1 MIDFEAK
8 KNEIEE
14 KWKPCAEACN
24 DLSKALN
31 EFRSISLD
39 DCDKNNADEVQQCMA
54 LGRDIDN
61 RTIYILRSLLVQ
73 HGNVL
78 FL

>member
-1 MIDFEAK
+1 MVNIEEK
-8 KNEIEE
+8 KKEIEE
-14 KWKPCAEACN
+14 KWQPCAEACN
-24 DLSKALN
+24 SLLKALN
-31 EFRSISLD
+31 EFRSIALE
-39 DCDKNNADEVQQCMA
+39 DCDKNNAEELQACMA

-61 RTIYILRSLLVQ
+61 RTIYILRALLVQ

>member
-1 MIDFEAK
+1 MIDIEAK
-8 KNEIEE
+8 RKEIEE
-14 KWKPCAEACN
+14 KWQPCVEACSS
-24 DLSKALN
+24 LQKALT
-31 EFRSISLD
+31 ELRSISLD
-39 DCDKNNADEVQQCMA
+39 DIDRDKAEELQQAIA

-61 RTIYILRSLLVQ
+61 RTNYILRSILVQ

>member
-1 MIDFEAK
+1 MNKIEEK
-8 KNEIEE
+8 KQEIEE
-14 KWKPCAEACN
+14 KWKPCAEAC
-24 DLSKALN
+24 DALRKALN

-39 DCDKNNADEVQQCMA
+39 GYDKDNAEELQAYMA

-61 RTIYILRSLLVQ
+61 RTIYILRALLVQ

>member
-1 MIDFEAK
+1 MEMDEIK
-8 KNEIEE
+8 KEIEE
-14 KWKPCAEACN
+14 KYKVVADYATELN
-24 DLSKALN
+24 KALIDMRGIK
-31 EFRSISLD
+31 FD
-39 DCDKNNADEVQQCMA
+39 FDKDNADEVQQVMQ

-61 RTIYILRSLLVQ
+61 RVAYVLRALLVQ

>member
-1 MIDFEAK
+1 MIDFETK

-24 DLSKALN
+24 QLQKALN
-31 EFRSISLD
+31 EFRSISFD
-39 DCDKNNADEVQQCMA
+39 DYDKDNKEEVQQCMA
-54 LGRDIDN
+54 LGREIDN

>member
-24 DLSKALN
+24 ELLKALN
-31 EFRSISLD
+31 DFRSISFD
-39 DCDKNNADEVQQCMA
+39 DYDKSNTEEIQNCMA
-54 LGRDIDN
+54 LGRDIVN

>member
-1 MIDFEAK
+1 MIDFEEK
-8 KNEIEE
+8 KKEIEE
-14 KWKPCAEACN
+14 KWKPCVEACSQ
-24 DLSKALN
+24 LQKALS
-31 EFRSISLD
+31 EFRSISVD
-39 DCDKNNADEVQQCMA
+39 DVDKNNADALQQAMA

-61 RTIYILRSLLVQ
+61 RTIYILRSLLIQ

>member
-1 MIDFEAK
+1 MDIEAK
-8 KNEIEE
+8 KQEIEE

-24 DLSKALN
+24 DLMKALDN
-31 EFRSISLD
+31 FRTISLD
-39 DCDKNNADEVQQCMA
+39 ECDKNNEDELKMCMT

-61 RTIYILRSLLVQ
+61 RTIYILRSLLVK

>member
-8 KNEIEE
+8 RNEIEE

-24 DLSKALN
+24 ALNKALN
-31 EFRSISLD
+31 EFRSISFDEYNKND
-39 DCDKNNADEVQQCMA
+39 DEEVKGCMA

-61 RTIYILRSLLVQ
+61 RTIYILRSLLV
-73 HGNVL
+73 
-78 FL
+78 

>member
-8 KNEIEE
+8 KAEIEE

-24 DLSKALN
+24 QLNKALN
-31 EFRSISLD
+31 ELRSITMD
-39 DCDKNNADEVQQCMA
+39 DYDKNNTEEMQQCMA

-61 RTIYILRSLLVQ
+61 RTIYILRSILVQ

>member
-8 KNEIEE
+8 KQEIEE

-24 DLSKALN
+24 ELNKALN
-31 EFRSISLD
+31 DLRSISFD
-39 DCDKNNADEVQQCMA
+39 GYDKDNNEEMKSCMA

-61 RTIYILRSLLVQ
+61 RTVFILRSLLVQ

>member
-1 MIDFEAK
+1 MVDIEAK
-8 KNEIEE
+8 KAEIEE
-14 KWKPCAEACN
+14 KWKPCVEACN
-24 DLSKALN
+24 SLLKALN

-39 DCDKNNADEVQQCMA
+39 ECNRDNADELQSCMA

-61 RTIYILRSLLVQ
+61 RTIYILRSILVQ
-73 HGNVL
+73 NGNVL

>member
-24 DLSKALN
+24 QLLKALN
-31 EFRSISLD
+31 EFRDITFEGY
-39 DCDKNNADEVQQCMA
+39 DKNNSEEVQSCMA

>member
-8 KNEIEE
+8 KDEIEE
-14 KWKPCAEACN
+14 KWKPCADACN
-24 DLSKALN
+24 DLLKALN
-31 EFRSISLD
+31 EFRSITFEGY
-39 DCDKNNADEVQQCMA
+39 DKENKEETQQCMA

-61 RTIYILRSLLVQ
+61 RTIYILRALLVQ

>member
-8 KNEIEE
+8 KAEIEE
-14 KWKPCAEACN
+14 KWQPCAEACN
-24 DLSKALN
+24 KLLKALN
-31 EFRSISLD
+31 ECRSISLD
-39 DCDKNNADEVQQCMA
+39 GYDKNNTEEVQNCMA

-61 RTIYILRSLLVQ
+61 RTIYILRSILVQ
-73 HGNVL
+73 NGNVL

>member
-14 KWKPCAEACN
+14 KWKSCAEACN
-24 DLSKALN
+24 ELLKALN
-31 EFRSISLD
+31 DFRSISFD
-39 DCDKNNADEVQQCMA
+39 DYDKNNTEEIQNCMA

>member
-1 MIDFEAK
+1 MTDIEK
-8 KNEIEE
+8 KKQEIEE

-24 DLSKALN
+24 SLQKALN
-31 EFRSISLD
+31 DFRSISLD
-39 DCDKNNADEVQQCMA
+39 SYNKDNAEELQAYMA

>member
-8 KNEIEE
+8 KKEIEE

-24 DLSKALN
+24 SLLKALN
-31 EFRSISLD
+31 EFRAISLD
-39 DCDKNNADEVQQCMA
+39 GYDKDNMDEIQTCMS

-61 RTIYILRSLLVQ
+61 RTVYILRSLLV
-73 HGNVL
+73 
-78 FL
+78 

>member
-8 KNEIEE
+8 KTEIEE

-24 DLSKALN
+24 DLLKALN
-31 EFRSISLD
+31 EFRSISFD
-39 DCDKNNADEVQQCMA
+39 DYNQNDKEEVQNCMA

>member
-24 DLSKALN
+24 DLLKALN
-31 EFRSISLD
+31 EFRSISFD
-39 DCDKNNADEVQQCMA
+39 DYDKDNSEEVKSCMA

>member
-8 KNEIEE
+8 KAEIEE
-14 KWKPCAEACN
+14 KWAPCAEACN
-24 DLSKALN
+24 NLLKALG
-31 EFRSISLD
+31 EFRTISLD
-39 DCDKNNADEVQQCMA
+39 DCDKDNKEEVQNCMA

>member
-1 MIDFEAK
+1 MIDLEAK
-8 KNEIEE
+8 KTEIEE

-24 DLSKALN
+24 ELLKALN
-31 EFRSISLD
+31 EFRAINFDGYNKD
-39 DCDKNNADEVQQCMA
+39 DSEEMKTCMA

>member
-8 KNEIEE
+8 KAEIEE

-24 DLSKALN
+24 DLLKALN

-39 DCDKNNADEVQQCMA
+39 DCDKNNTEEV
-54 LGRDIDN
+54 
-61 RTIYILRSLLVQ
+61 
-73 HGNVL
+73 
-78 FL
+78 

>member
-1 MIDFEAK
+1 MVDIEAK
-8 KNEIEE
+8 KKEIEE
-14 KWKPCAEACN
+14 KWAPCVEACSQ
-24 DLSKALN
+24 LQKALSAL
-31 EFRSISLD
+31 RSISLD
-39 DCDKNNADEVQQCMA
+39 DINKDNAEELQSAMA

-61 RTIYILRSLLVQ
+61 RTNYILRSILVQ

>member
-1 MIDFEAK
+1 MIDIEAK
-8 KNEIEE
+8 KAEIEE

-24 DLSKALN
+24 ALLKALGD
-31 EFRSISLD
+31 FRSISLD
-39 DCDKNNADEVQQCMA
+39 ECDRKNTDEMQMCMN
-54 LGRDIDN
+54 LGRDIDT
-61 RTIYILRSLLVQ
+61 RTQYILRSLLVQ